1 MQTNE
6 AILKEAETAFN
17 LIPGPRVGDYLRL
30 PYGLFTRFTYDWGK
44 DINQIQTG
52 GGSCSFHLSKSGY
65 ISYSGGLDS
74 GVKHTDIIETKETK
88 PGYIWIWDNGISG
101 ANRGVDLKINFRVFD
116 LVPGADCS
124 GLPQIAA
131 YEKQL
136 IRDKAE
142 KITLINGNNQ
152 PYTLPLPEI
161 HINASEI
168 NEIALN
174 HIFECSGLRF
184 VRGAWSYI
192 CQPME
197 ARQIVALL
205 MTYNFKSRFYNCSM
219 HNNTMM
225 LEFNRD
231 KN

>member
-1 MQTNE
+1 MTTNE
-6 AILKEAETAFN
+6 AILKEYESAFN
-17 LIPGPRVGDYLRL
+17 MRRGPRVGDFLRL
-30 PYGLFTRFTYDWGK
+30 PYGLFTRFTYDWGT

-65 ISYSGGLDS
+65 ISYSGGLDH
-74 GVKHTDIIETKETK
+74 GVKHTDLIETKETRQ
-88 PGYIWIWDNGISG
+88 GFIWIWDEGISG
-101 ANRGVDLKINFRVFD
+101 GGCGIDLKINFRVFD
-116 LVPGADCS
+116 LVPGADLS
-124 GLPQIAA
+124 GLPQIKEH
-131 YEKQL
+131 EKQL
-136 IRDKAE
+136 IRDKVE

-152 PYTLPLPEI
+152 PYILPLPEI
-161 HINASEI
+161 HINAPEI
-168 NEIALN
+168 NETALN

-184 VRGAWSYI
+184 VRGPWSYI
-192 CQPME
+192 CQPL
-197 ARQIVALL
+197 ASSQIVALL